1 VGNIRIIKPLKN
13 DSMVTFCYLFYMG
26 KYKENLFSNK
36 ENKVRQLDNDG
47 LINFW
52 SDPWFTD
59 SLGTMMSIDRSVHS
73 IDRSIHSN

>member
-1 VGNIRIIKPLKN
+1 
-13 DSMVTFCYLFYMG
+13 MG